1 MSKIKKRISILIIV
15 TTLLSLLLHST
26 NINAEE
32 NENYPQVK
40 FQVTEFLNYY
50 KKEFTDEILNN
61 KKIEEEIKKEII
73 YGYNLLK
80 EEDQEPYKEFIYRI
94 LKGGVPEIIQEKRSL
109 TYKINENIDLYSLI
123 KAIDNED
130 GIIIP
135 DKNNTEIKTN
145 LNTSLAGIYQVL
157 YILKDEDGNKVEY
170 KITINILN
178 NIPKQKEIVT
188 NNNYNQEKSIKV
200 PVPNTGI

>member
-40 FQVTEFLNYY
+40 FHVTEFLNYY